1 MSAQRTLLP
10 ILLLPALLGSV
21 LAYGAENTD
30 SKAKPKITA
39 RYSDQ
44 GTSSQTKVY
53 RYEQPNGTTVFSD
66 KAPANGKYEILLFD
80 CYACNPRS
88 KVNWRTI
95 RLNRSYE
102 RDILLAAETYAL
114 EPALIRA
121 VIHAESNFD
130 PKAISRTGAVGL
142 MQLMPGTAKD
152 MGVRNA
158 FLPQDNILGG
168 SRYLSQMLE
177 RFKGNLNHALAAYN
191 AGPTRVEEYRGIPPY
206 PETKAYIERVNI
218 LLSRY
223 RNLRT

>member
-1 MSAQRTLLP
+1 MSALRALLP
-10 ILLLPALLGSV
+10 ILLLPLLMGAAL
-21 LAYGAENTD
+21 ANGAET
-30 SKAKPKITA
+30 KEKTRITA
-39 RYSDQ
+39 KYSDQ
-44 GTSSQTKVY
+44 GTSNQTKVY
-53 RYEQPNGTTVFSD
+53 RYVQPNGTVSFSD
-66 KAPANGKYEILLFD
+66 KAPANSKYEILLFD
-80 CYACNPRS
+80 CYACNPSS

-102 RDILLAAETYAL
+102 RDILLAAETFSL

-158 FLPQDNILGG
+158 LLPKDNIQGG
-168 SRYLSQMLE
+168 SRYLSQMLV

-223 RNLRT
+223 RNLRI